1 MPLFIECSLH
11 QNGNTQGVHSDDK
24 LFLPPSPQVTCQATD
39 IRSVIGKWISHL
51 LLYRWVCKEP
61 FYIAYIACYN
71 AVAFFFFLPSGYSHT
86 LAFGSIFQLLAVEA
100 HASSVPAT
108 CWAKTWGKYLFLFV
122 FQCPNKK
129 YIHTWAGTWSTMYT
143 SRSANLNHQGL
154 KRVDVLQS
162 SHLQW

>member
-71 AVAFFFFLPSGYSHT
+71 AVAFFFFFFSPLGIAIPW
-86 LAFGSIFQLLAVEA
+86 LLGVFFSSWLWRHMPAVFRLLVELKLGGNT
-100 HASSVPAT
+100 SFCLCFNVQT
-108 CWAKTWGKYLFLFV
+108 KNT
-122 FQCPNKK
+122 
-129 YIHTWAGTWSTMYT
+129 YIHGLEHGAQCTPAG
-143 SRSANLNHQGL
+143 LPI
-154 KRVDVLQS
+154 
-162 SHLQW
+162 